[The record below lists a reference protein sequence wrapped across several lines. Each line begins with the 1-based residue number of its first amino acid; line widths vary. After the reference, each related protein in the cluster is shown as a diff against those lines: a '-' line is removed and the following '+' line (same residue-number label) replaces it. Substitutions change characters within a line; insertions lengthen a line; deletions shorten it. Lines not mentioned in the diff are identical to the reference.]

1 VARGVPTSAE
11 LAQAVREFLERDVM
25 PHADP
30 RLRFMSRV
38 AANMIASIERELTLG
53 PEHARAHAARLE
65 RLGIA
70 DDAELCRAIRAGALD
85 DRLEEVQAA
94 VRAGAVEKLQIANPR
109 YLLPEDQA
117 T

>member
-1 VARGVPTSAE
+1 MARGVPTSAE

-25 PHADP
+25 PQADP

-38 AANMIASIERELTLG
+38 AANVVASIERELTLG
-53 PEHARAHAARLE
+53 AEHARAHAARLQA
-65 RLGIA
+65 LGVT

-85 DRLEEVQAA
+85 DRLDEAQAA
-94 VRAGAVEKLQIANPR
+94 IRASAVEKLRIANPR

-117 T
+117 P